1 MFKINSIARGNMGK
15 LTYNKE
21 SKEFDTR
28 PNINSDITILVAYI
42 NIGFDSDTMVATQI
56 WGIHHDFNWIETEV
70 NSPKIVE
77 GSLQL
82 DIDVEAGTSKR
93 IEEANSWKTY
103 YDSKSGWIKFG
114 MEENESRGFCV
125 EVSSGTILEVDK
137 NGNLVALWLHP
148 IVV

>member
-21 SKEFDTR
+21 SKEFDTS

-70 NSPKIVE
+70 NSPKIV
-77 GSLQL
+77 
-82 DIDVEAGTSKR
+82 
-93 IEEANSWKTY
+93 
-103 YDSKSGWIKFG
+103 
-114 MEENESRGFCV
+114 
-125 EVSSGTILEVDK
+125 
-137 NGNLVALWLHP
+137 
-148 IVV
+148 